1 LETNM
6 TLTNEPGGSSPEMEP
21 YLVLAALADGERV
34 DPSDLRSALADP
46 AAREYLVDLIA
57 LRHAVAGMPSVPQ
70 RMFEERRRLRTR
82 AKWVTAVAAV
92 FISLTTGYFAGQRT
106 AAETLSPAPTIET
119 VIDLGSSASVA
130 PRPTQVVS
138 LRPGV
143 NWTETTGGH

>member
-1 LETNM
+1 M
-6 TLTNEPGGSSPEMEP
+6 TLTNEPGGSSPDMQP

-34 DPSDLRSALADP
+34 EPSDLRSALADP

-57 LRHAVAGMPSVPQ
+57 LRHAVGSMPSVPLTVFQ
-70 RMFEERRRLRTR
+70 ERQRLRTR
-82 AKWVTAVAAV
+82 TRWLTAVAAV

-106 AAETLSPAPTIET
+106 AAETLSPAPMIET
-119 VIDLGSSASVA
+119 VIDLGSSALIA